1 MKYRSISIAAL
12 VASFAAVTGAGAVD
26 LVEAYN
32 LARKHE
38 PQFQSAAAER
48 DINIASSRQSLAAY
62 LPQANYSMTNIPT
75 DNQTRQVLSITQPIF
90 SMDRLATVRQQGP
103 RRNYAKSTYSV
114 REVELAQRTFKAVF
128 ELIRANENVKLN
140 EAKVSAL
147 REQSERATR
156 MYSAGQGTVTDSRD
170 IEVRYQQAMANQLL
184 LEGEAAAANNKL
196 SAMIGEAPGAL
207 DFKLPDQNGEV
218 DIQPIG
224 VYEAGLLASN
234 PQILASRQAE
244 RVSELDAQRVKGG
257 LLPTINATASKT
269 YTGKDDIS
277 YVGISVT
284 APITAGGFIQ
294 ASSASAQARRATNER
309 LKVEQDAQVNFER
322 LYALVN
328 AGQKALNISRKA
340 INSAE
345 LSVQATRKSYEGG
358 VRTNVDVVNAIQTV
372 FEIKSQYV
380 TSATTV
386 ADNMLNMLLLA
397 GVEPTEALTTTQRFL
412 LGK

>member
-1 MKYRSISIAAL
+1 
-12 VASFAAVTGAGAVD
+12 VD

-38 PQFQSAAAER
+38 PQFQSASAER

-90 SMDRLATVRQQGP
+90 SLDRLATVRQQGP
-103 RRNYAKSTYSV
+103 RRVFANATYAA

-128 ELIRANENVKLN
+128 DLIRANENVKLN
-140 EAKVSAL
+140 QAKVSAL
-147 REQSERATR
+147 REQSDRATR
-156 MYSAGQGTVTDSRD
+156 MYTAGQGTVTDSRD
-170 IEVRYQQAMANQLL
+170 IEVRYEQAMANQLL

-196 SAMIGEAPGAL
+196 SAMMGEAPGAL

-224 VYEAGLLASN
+224 VYETSLLSSN
-234 PQILASRQAE
+234 PQILASRQSE

-269 YTGKDDIS
+269 YTGKNDIS

-309 LKVEQDAQVNFER
+309 LKVEQDTQVNFER

-358 VRTNVDVVNAIQTV
+358 VRSNFDVVNAIQTV
-372 FEIKSQYV
+372 FEVKSQYV

>member
-1 MKYRSISIAAL
+1 MNTKAISVFAI
-12 VASFAAVTGAGAVD
+12 VATLTSVTTAGAVD

-38 PQFQSAAAER
+38 PQFQTAAAER

-75 DNQTRQVLSITQPIF
+75 DNQTRQVLSVTQPIF
-90 SMDRLATVRQQGP
+90 SLDRLATLRQQGP
-103 RRNYAKSTYSV
+103 RRNFANSTYAS

-128 ELIRANENVKLN
+128 DLIRANENVKLN
-140 EAKVSAL
+140 QAKVSAL
-147 REQSERATR
+147 REQSDRATR

-170 IEVRYQQAMANQLL
+170 IEVRYEQAMANQLL
-184 LEGEAAAANNKL
+184 LEGEAAAASNKL
-196 SAMIGEAPGAL
+196 SAMIGEAPGPL
-207 DFKLPDQNGEV
+207 DFKLPDQNGDVE
-218 DIQPIG
+218 IQPVG
-224 VYEAGLLASN
+224 VYEASLLSSN
-234 PQILASRQAE
+234 PQILASRQSE

-257 LLPTINATASKT
+257 LLPSVNATASKT
-269 YTGKDDIS
+269 YSANKDIT
-277 YVGISVT
+277 YIGISVT
-284 APITAGGFIQ
+284 APISAGGFIQ

-309 LKVEQDAQVNFER
+309 QKVEQDVQVSFER

-358 VRTNVDVVNAIQTV
+358 VRTNYDVVNAIQTV
-372 FEIKSQYV
+372 FEVKSQYV

-397 GVEPTEALTTTQRFL
+397 GVEPTEALTTTQHFL

>member
-1 MKYRSISIAAL
+1 MKYRSISVAAI
-12 VASFAAVTGAGAVD
+12 VASFSVVSGAGAVD

-397 GVEPTEALTTTQRFL
+397 GVEPTEALTTTQHFL

>member
-1 MKYRSISIAAL
+1 MKIKAISLFSVAVAL
-12 VASFAAVTGAGAVD
+12 MTASSAGAVD

-32 LARKHE
+32 LARKHD
-38 PQFQSAAAER
+38 PQFMSASAER

-62 LPQANYSMTNIPT
+62 LPQASYSMTNIPT

-90 SMDRLATVRQQGP
+90 SLDRLATVRQQGP
-103 RRNYAKSTYSV
+103 RRAFAKSTYSV
-114 REVELAQRTFKAVF
+114 REAELAQRVFKAIF
-128 ELIRANENVKLN
+128 DLIRANENVKLN
-140 EAKVSAL
+140 QAKVSAL
-147 REQSERATR
+147 REQSERSAR

-170 IEVRYQQAMANQLL
+170 IEVRYEQAMANQLL
-184 LEGEAAAANNKL
+184 FEGEAAAANNKL
-196 SAMIGEAPGAL
+196 STMIGEAPGAL
-207 DFKLPDQNGEV
+207 DFQLPDQNGEV
-218 DIQPIG
+218 DILSVG
-224 VYEAGLLASN
+224 EYVGALRTSN
-234 PQILASRQAE
+234 PQIIASRQSE

-257 LLPTINATASKT
+257 LFPTVNATASKT

-294 ASSASAQARRATNER
+294 AGSASAQARRATDER
-309 LKVEQDAQVNFER
+309 MKVEQDVQVNFER

-358 VRTNVDVVNAIQTV
+358 VRTNFDVVNAIQTA
-372 FEIKSQYV
+372 FEVKSQYV

-397 GVEPTEALTTTQRFL
+397 GTDPSQALTTIQRFL

>member
-1 MKYRSISIAAL
+1 
-12 VASFAAVTGAGAVD
+12 V
-26 LVEAYN
+26 
-32 LARKHE
+32 
-38 PQFQSAAAER
+38 
-48 DINIASSRQSLAAY
+48 
-62 LPQANYSMTNIPT
+62 
-75 DNQTRQVLSITQPIF
+75 
-90 SMDRLATVRQQGP
+90 
-103 RRNYAKSTYSV
+103 
-114 REVELAQRTFKAVF
+114 FKAIF
-128 ELIRANENVKLN
+128 DLIRANENVKLN
-140 EAKVSAL
+140 QAKVSAL
-147 REQSERATR
+147 REQSERSAR

-170 IEVRYQQAMANQLL
+170 IEVRYEQAMANQLL
-184 LEGEAAAANNKL
+184 FEGEAAATNNKL
-196 SAMIGEAPGAL
+196 STMIGEAPGAL
-207 DFKLPDQNGEV
+207 DFQLPDQNGEV
-218 DIQPIG
+218 DILSVG
-224 VYEAGLLASN
+224 EYLGALRSSN
-234 PQILASRQAE
+234 PQIIASRQSE

-257 LLPTINATASKT
+257 LFPTVNATASKT

-294 ASSASAQARRATNER
+294 AGSASAQARRATDER
-309 LKVEQDAQVNFER
+309 MKVEQDVQVNFER

-358 VRTNVDVVNAIQTV
+358 VRTNFDVVNAIQTA
-372 FEIKSQYV
+372 FEVKSQYV

-397 GVEPTEALTTTQRFL
+397 GTDPSQALTTTQRFL

>member
-1 MKYRSISIAAL
+1 MKYRSISVAAI
-12 VASFAAVTGAGAVD
+12 VASFSVVSGAGAVD

-196 SAMIGEAPGAL
+196 SAMMGEAPGAL

-397 GVEPTEALTTTQRFL
+397 GVEPTEALTTTQHFL

>member
-48 DINIASSRQSLAAY
+48 DINIASSRQSLSAY

-103 RRNYAKSTYSV
+103 RRIYAKSTYAV

-218 DIQPIG
+218 DIHPIS
-224 VYEAGLLASN
+224 VYEAGLLSSN

-269 YTGKDDIS
+269 YSGSNDIS

-294 ASSASAQARRATNER
+294 AGSASAQARRATNER

-328 AGQKALNISRKA
+328 AGQRALNISRKA

-372 FEIKSQYV
+372 FEVKSQYV

>member
-1 MKYRSISIAAL
+1 MNIKTISLFAVAAAF
-12 VASFAAVTGAGAVD
+12 ASVSTAGAVD

-32 LARKHE
+32 LARKHD

-103 RRNYAKSTYSV
+103 RRIFAKSTYAA

-140 EAKVSAL
+140 QAKVSAL

-196 SAMIGEAPGAL
+196 SAMMGEAPGAL
-207 DFKLPDQNGEV
+207 DFKLPDQNGDVE
-218 DIQPIG
+218 IQPIG
-224 VYEAGLLASN
+224 VYETSLLSSN

-257 LLPTINATASKT
+257 LLPSVNATASKT
-269 YTGKDDIS
+269 YTGKNDIS

-309 LKVEQDAQVNFER
+309 LKVEQDTQVSFER

-328 AGQKALNISRKA
+328 AGQKALDISRKA

-358 VRTNVDVVNAIQTV
+358 VRTNFDVVNAIQTV
-372 FEIKSQYV
+372 FEVKSQYV

>member
-1 MKYRSISIAAL
+1 
-12 VASFAAVTGAGAVD
+12 VD

-90 SMDRLATVRQQGP
+90 SLDRLATVRQQGP
-103 RRNYAKSTYSV
+103 RRVFANATYAA
-114 REVELAQRTFKAVF
+114 REVELAQRTFRAVF

-140 EAKVSAL
+140 QAKVSAL
-147 REQSERATR
+147 REQSDRATR

-170 IEVRYQQAMANQLL
+170 IEVRYEQAMANQLL

-196 SAMIGEAPGAL
+196 SAMMGEAPGAL

-224 VYEAGLLASN
+224 VYETSLLSSN
-234 PQILASRQAE
+234 PQILASRQSE

-269 YTGKDDIS
+269 YTGKNDIS

-309 LKVEQDAQVNFER
+309 LKVEQDTQVNFER

-358 VRTNVDVVNAIQTV
+358 VRSNFDVVNAIQTV
-372 FEIKSQYV
+372 FEVKSQYV

>member
-1 MKYRSISIAAL
+1 MTYRSVCIAAVVVCL
-12 VASFAAVTGAGAVD
+12 STGTAAGAVD

-90 SMDRLATVRQQGP
+90 SLDRLATVRQQGP
-103 RRNYAKSTYSV
+103 RRVFANATYAA
-114 REVELAQRTFKAVF
+114 REVELAQRTFRAVF

-140 EAKVSAL
+140 QAKVSAL
-147 REQSERATR
+147 REQSDRATR

-170 IEVRYQQAMANQLL
+170 IEVRYEQAMANQLL

-196 SAMIGEAPGAL
+196 SAMMGEAPGAL

-224 VYEAGLLASN
+224 VYETSLLSSN
-234 PQILASRQAE
+234 PQILASRQSE

-269 YTGKDDIS
+269 YTGKNDIS

-309 LKVEQDAQVNFER
+309 LKVEQDTQVNFER

-358 VRTNVDVVNAIQTV
+358 VRSNFDVVNAIQTV
-372 FEIKSQYV
+372 FEVKSQYV

>member
-1 MKYRSISIAAL
+1 MNIKAISL
-12 VASFAAVTGAGAVD
+12 VAIVAAFASTSTAGAVD
-26 LVEAYN
+26 LVEAYT

-90 SMDRLATVRQQGP
+90 SMDRLATLRQQGP
-103 RRNYAKSTYSV
+103 RRIFAKSTYAA

-128 ELIRANENVKLN
+128 ELIRANESVKLN
-140 EAKVSAL
+140 QAKVSAL

-196 SAMIGEAPGAL
+196 SAMMGEAPGPL
-207 DFKLPDQNGEV
+207 DFKLPDQNGDVE
-218 DIQPIG
+218 IQPIG
-224 VYEAGLLASN
+224 VYEASLLSSN
-234 PQILASRQAE
+234 PQILASRQSE

-257 LLPTINATASKT
+257 LLPSVNATASKT
-269 YTGKDDIS
+269 YTGNKDIS

-309 LKVEQDAQVNFER
+309 LKVEQDTQVSFER

-328 AGQKALNISRKA
+328 AGQKALNISRTA

-358 VRTNVDVVNAIQTV
+358 VRTNFDVVNAIQTM
-372 FEIKSQYV
+372 FEVKSQYV

>member
-1 MKYRSISIAAL
+1 MTYRSIGIAV
-12 VASFAAVTGAGAVD
+12 VAMSLAVVNAAGAVD

-90 SMDRLATVRQQGP
+90 SLDRLATVRQQGP
-103 RRNYAKSTYSV
+103 RRVFANATYAA

-128 ELIRANENVKLN
+128 DLIRANENVKLN
-140 EAKVSAL
+140 QAKVSAL
-147 REQSERATR
+147 REQSDRATR

-170 IEVRYQQAMANQLL
+170 IEVRYEQAMANQLL

-196 SAMIGEAPGAL
+196 SAMMGEAPGAL

-224 VYEAGLLASN
+224 VYETSLLSSN
-234 PQILASRQAE
+234 PQILASRQSE

-269 YTGKDDIS
+269 YTGKNDIS

-309 LKVEQDAQVNFER
+309 LKVEQDTQVNFER

-358 VRTNVDVVNAIQTV
+358 VRSNFDVVNAIQTV
-372 FEIKSQYV
+372 FEVKSQYV

-397 GVEPTEALTTTQRFL
+397 GVEPTEALTTTQHFL